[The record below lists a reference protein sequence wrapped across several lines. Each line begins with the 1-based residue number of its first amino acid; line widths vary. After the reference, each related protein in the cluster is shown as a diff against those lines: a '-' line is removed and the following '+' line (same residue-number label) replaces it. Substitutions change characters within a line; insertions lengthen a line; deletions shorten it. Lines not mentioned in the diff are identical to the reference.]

1 MKNAQYGIIG
11 VIDGQEF
18 RSIGNTKEELNKLV
32 KMIVGFGGWVVEIIE
47 EIK

>member
-1 MKNAQYGIIG
+1 MKNAKYGIIG

-18 RSIGNTKEELNKLV
+18 RSMNNTKEELNKLA
-32 KMIVGFGGWVVEIIE
+32 KMIVGFGGFVVEIIE